1 VLARKEFR
9 RLKQEAYETF
19 IVPIGDT
26 RTNHLEER
34 GNDMIQERVKQENS
48 DSSAIVPIDQFY
60 DTKYNYQSD
69 CWIRLKFY
77 QEFLD
82 ILFYNELKFQI
93 NRRS

>member
-48 DSSAIVPIDQFY
+48 DSSVIVPIV
-60 DTKYNYQSD
+60 
-69 CWIRLKFY
+69 
-77 QEFLD
+77 
-82 ILFYNELKFQI
+82 
-93 NRRS
+93 